1 VNIFE
6 ASHALLEIELAAQE
20 HGINEACLVNFLMW
34 IAEERFPGE
43 AFDHP
48 LIAKLLSGMKGIAAE
63 YARAVEKEIERS
75 LPISETSL

>member
-1 VNIFE
+1 MNIFE

-43 AFDHP
+43 AFDDP
-48 LIAKLLSGMKGIAAE
+48 LISKLLSGMKGIAAE
-63 YARAVEKEIERS
+63 YGRAVEREMKRS
-75 LPISETSL
+75 LSSTETPF